1 MEEGIVYVL
10 KNPAFPHLIKIGV
23 TLRDEVQVRMAE
35 LFSTGVPL
43 PFECVYAGKVKDAKK
58 VERSLNQAFSPN
70 RINPSREFFDIDES
84 QAIVILKLLDMEDV
98 TPEINQ
104 ELDKADESSKQ
115 ASKNYKRTR
124 RPSFNFH
131 EMGIDPSSILFS
143 VNGETSCEVI
153 DEKKVRYNDEVI
165 SLSRATSLMLDVSYN
180 VAPGLYWN
188 FEGRRQRTIYNE
200 TYEQED

>member
-58 VERSLNQAFSPN
+58 VERSLHQAFSPN

-124 RPSFNFH
+124 RPSFNFQ
-131 EMGIDPSSILFS
+131 EMGIDPGSVLFS

-188 FEGRRQRTIYNE
+188 FEGRRLRTIYNE

>member
-58 VERSLNQAFSPN
+58 VERSLHQAFSPN

-124 RPSFNFH
+124 RPSFNFQ
-131 EMGIDPSSILFS
+131 EMGIDPGSVLFS

-188 FEGRRQRTIYNE
+188 FEGRRLRSIYNE

>member
-1 MEEGIVYVL
+1 
-10 KNPAFPHLIKIGV
+10 
-23 TLRDEVQVRMAE
+23 
-35 LFSTGVPL
+35 
-43 PFECVYAGKVKDAKK
+43 
-58 VERSLNQAFSPN
+58 
-70 RINPSREFFDIDES
+70 
-84 QAIVILKLLDMEDV
+84 MEDV

-124 RPSFNFH
+124 RPSFNFQ
-131 EMGIDPSSILFS
+131 EMGINPGSVLFS

-153 DEKKVRYNDEVI
+153 DEKKVRYNDEVM

-188 FEGRRQRTIYNE
+188 FEGRRLRSIYNE

>member
-23 TLRDEVQVRMAE
+23 TLRDEVQVRMSE

-58 VERSLNQAFSPN
+58 VERSLHQAFSPN

-124 RPSFNFH
+124 RPSFNFQ
-131 EMGIDPSSILFS
+131 EMGIDPGSVLFS

-188 FEGRRQRTIYNE
+188 FEGRRLRSIYNE

>member
-43 PFECVYAGKVKDAKK
+43 PFECVYAGKVMDAKK
-58 VERSLNQAFSPN
+58 VERSLHQAFIPN
-70 RINPSREFFDIDES
+70 RINHSRDFFDIDES

-124 RPSFNFH
+124 RPSFNFQ
-131 EMGIDPSSILFS
+131 EMGIDPGSVLFS

-188 FEGRRQRTIYNE
+188 FEGRRLRSIYNE